1 MRFHHKIGP
10 EVLVVTTVTVTF
22 GVDSPT
28 SFHRIPATN
37 SHRIGTQF
45 VVRSAHG
52 STLFNNHLCPARA
65 GEIPKVESVPSP
77 PHRRLLPRHLLSL
90 PLGLLLRPVLHL
102 PLPDPR
108 ADEAPPRE
116 QGPPE
121 RQRAE
126 IGRASC

>member
-65 GEIPKVESVPSP
+65 GEIPKVESVPSAP
-77 PHRRLLPRHLLSL
+77 DLRLLPHHLLAL
-90 PLGLLLRPVLHL
+90 PVGLLLRPALYF
-102 PLPDPR
+102 PFPAPR
-108 ADEAPPRE
+108 AQHDLPVE
-116 QGPPE
+116 
-121 RQRAE
+121 
-126 IGRASC
+126 